1 MKVIALCLIAL
12 LGQSWA
18 AAAQSMVG
26 DARRGQHVF
35 RKCLLCHE
43 IQSNAKDMLAPP
55 LSNVIGR
62 PAASIDGFVYSDII
76 KIAGRKGLTWSPEA
90 LDLFLDRPD
99 VFMPG
104 TYMAFPGI
112 DQPERADVIAYL
124 LKLTKDT
131 NEAARKAAA
140 ESARQADPTRR
151 KALPSLPPSASQ
163 PPPPKPAQ
171 RPATERRNPYLV
183 Q

>member
-1 MKVIALCLIAL
+1 MKLILGCLIAL
-12 LGQSWA
+12 LTASA
-18 AAAQSMVG
+18 VLAQSPPG
-26 DARRGQHVF
+26 DATRGQHVF

-43 IQSNAKDMLAPP
+43 ITSNGKDMLAPP

-62 PAASIDGFVYSDII
+62 PAASIDGFSYSDII
-76 KIAGRKGLTWSPEA
+76 KIAGRRGLTWSPEA

-124 LKLTKDT
+124 VRLTRET

-140 ESARQADPTRR
+140 ASAKQQADAAKQ
-151 KALPSLPPSASQ
+151 KAPPQ
-163 PPPPKPAQ
+163 PKPAQ
-171 RPATERRNPYLV
+171 RPASEPRRNPYLV